1 MAMKHHVPTRCA
13 LAAALFASACAA
25 HAQGTET
32 ITITGAAERLPA
44 FAGFPGQTDARTP
57 LQAQT
62 WSAER
67 LADENVTRLGD
78 ITRLDAGVSE
88 AYDSPGYWAGLA
100 VRGYTLDNRFNVR
113 REGLP
118 VSGETAFA
126 LENKEAVELL
136 KGASGM
142 QAGTSAPG
150 GLVNLRVKRPVAGKR
165 SATVWWEGSSTT
177 GAAVDLGDRSGPDGA
192 FGWRVNAAYEDM
204 EPRLHDSDGH
214 RRLLAVALDWQ
225 LTPGSVAE
233 FEIEHSRQQQPSAAG
248 YSLRGDVVPDAHDV
262 DLLNNLN
269 HQPWSGPVEME
280 GSTASLR
287 WRQRLTE
294 DWQLRAQAM
303 VQKLRTDDRTAFPYA
318 CYGCYA
324 PDPSLEFPDRYAPDG
339 SFDYYEYLSLNE
351 RRDSQALELAV
362 SGSARTGAVEHA
374 IEAGVLRAAYRGR
387 FQDQVYEWAGIGRD
401 DGSAVTG
408 PSNGRLSANTNRD
421 ETSTEFFVRDAM
433 TLPGGWSLWTGLRH
447 TRLAR
452 ESWRTSADDDGSLRA
467 TDYDQGFTTP
477 WVSLAWQ
484 WTAATMVYASWGR
497 GVESAV
503 VPNRP
508 RYVNA
513 GQALPALKSRQRE
526 IGLKHASANVD
537 ASVALFQIER
547 PRTGEL
553 NAGCDGDVD
562 DSCRLGVVGEQ
573 RHRGVEASLVWRTGA
588 VDWRAS
594 AMLLDAVRHERGSSD
609 GLRPENV
616 PARTLR
622 LGADWRVPQAGG
634 LLLQADLRAESDRAV
649 LPYDDSVRIPGW
661 ASVDLGARW
670 TQPLADGRAITWRAG
685 VDNVFDRKAWKESPY
700 QFDHVYLYPLQART
714 WRASASLKF

>member
-1 MAMKHHVPTRCA
+1 MATNHHVPTRCA
-13 LAAALFASACAA
+13 LAAALFVSACAA
-25 HAQGTET
+25 QAQSTET
-32 ITITGAAERLPA
+32 ITITGTAERLPA

-57 LQAQT
+57 LQAQS
-62 WSAER
+62 WNAER

-78 ITRLDAGVSE
+78 ITRLDAGISE
-88 AYDSPGYWAGLA
+88 AYDATGYWAGLS
-100 VRGYTLDNRFNVR
+100 VRGYTLDNRFNIR

-150 GLVNLRVKRPVAGKR
+150 GLVNLRVKRPMAGKR

-177 GAAVDLGDRSGPDGA
+177 GAAVDLGDRNGPDGA

-204 EPRLHDSDGH
+204 EPRVRDTDGH

-225 LTPGSVAE
+225 IDPGRVVE

-248 YSLRGDVVPDAHDV
+248 YSMRGNTVPDAHDI
-262 DLLNNLN
+262 DLLTNLN
-269 HQPWSGPVEME
+269 HQPWNGPVEMD
-280 GSTASLR
+280 GTTASLR
-287 WRQRLTE
+287 WRQRLAE

-303 VQKLRTDDRTAFPYA
+303 VQKLRTDDRTAFPYGVYDADYA
-318 CYGCYA
+318 CADWC
-324 PDPSLEFPDRYAPDG
+324 DRFAPDG
-339 SFDYYEYLSLNE
+339 TFTYWQYVSLNE
-351 RRDSQALELAV
+351 RRDSAALELAA
-362 SGSARTGAVEHA
+362 SGTARTGAVEHA
-374 IEAGVLRAAYRGR
+374 IEFGVLRSRYRGR
-387 FQDQVYEWAGIGRD
+387 FEDQIFDIAGTGKD
-401 DGSAVTG
+401 DGSLVSP
-408 PSNGRLSANTNRD
+408 PSAGYPDANTNRD
-421 ETSTEFFVRDAM
+421 ETSTELFLRDAM
-433 TLPGGWSLWTGLRH
+433 TLPVGWSLWTGLRH

-452 ESWRTSADDDGSLRA
+452 ESWRTSADSDGSLRA
-467 TDYDQGFTTP
+467 TDYDQSVTTP
-477 WVSLAWQ
+477 WMALAWQ

-508 RYVNA
+508 RYANA

-526 IGLKHASANVD
+526 IGVKHAGTAVD

-553 NAGCDGDVD
+553 NAGCDGDVA
-562 DSCRLGVVGEQ
+562 DSCRQGVVGEQ
-573 RHRGVEASLVWRTGA
+573 RHRGVEASVVWRTGA

-594 AMLLDAVRHERGSSD
+594 AMLLDAVRHESGSGD

-622 LGADWRVPQAGG
+622 LGADWRVAGG
-634 LLLQADLRAESDRAV
+634 VLLQADLRAEGDRVV

-661 ASVDLGARW
+661 ASLDLGARW
-670 TQPLADGRAITWRAG
+670 TQALAGGRSITWRTG

-700 QFDHVYLYPLQART
+700 QFDHVYLYPLQSRT

>member
-1 MAMKHHVPTRCA
+1 MAITHHVPTRCA
-13 LAAALFASACAA
+13 LAAALFASAFATQ
-25 HAQGTET
+25 AQGTET
-32 ITITGAAERLPA
+32 ITITGTAERLPA

-57 LQAQT
+57 LQAQS
-62 WSAER
+62 WNAER

-88 AYDSPGYWAGLA
+88 AYDATGYWAGLS

-204 EPRLHDSDGH
+204 EPRLHDTDGH

-225 LTPGSVAE
+225 LNPGSLVE

-248 YSLRGDVVPDAHDV
+248 YSLRGNTVPDAHDIN
-262 DLLNNLN
+262 LLTNLN
-269 HQPWSGPVEME
+269 HQPWNGPVEME
-280 GSTASLR
+280 GTTASLR
-287 WRQRLTE
+287 WRQRLAE

-303 VQKLRTDDRTAFPYA
+303 VQKLRTDDRTAFPYGVYDA
-318 CYGCYA
+318 NYECADWC
-324 PDPSLEFPDRYAPDG
+324 DRFAPDG
-339 SFDYYEYLSLNE
+339 SFTYWQYVSLNE
-351 RRDSQALELAV
+351 RRDSTALELAA
-362 SGSARTGAVEHA
+362 SGTARTGAVEHA
-374 IEAGVLRAAYRGR
+374 IEFGALRSRYRGR
-387 FQDQVYEWAGIGRD
+387 FEDQIFDIAGTGKD
-401 DGSAVTG
+401 DGSLVSP
-408 PSNGRLSANTNRD
+408 PSAGYPDANTNRD
-421 ETSTEFFVRDAM
+421 ETSTEFFLRDAM
-433 TLPGGWSLWTGLRH
+433 TLPGGWSLWAGLRH

-452 ESWRTSADDDGSLRA
+452 ESWRTSADSDGSLRA
-467 TDYDQGFTTP
+467 TDYDQAVTTP
-477 WVSLAWQ
+477 WMALAWQ

-508 RYVNA
+508 RYANA

-526 IGLKHASANVD
+526 IGLKHAGASVD
-537 ASVALFQIER
+537 ASLALFQIER

-573 RHRGVEASLVWRTGA
+573 RHRGVEASVVWRTGA

-594 AMLLDAVRHERGSSD
+594 AMLLDAVRHESGSGD

-622 LGADWRVPQAGG
+622 LGADWRVAG
-634 LLLQADLRAESDRAV
+634 LLLQADLRAEGDRVV

-661 ASVDLGARW
+661 ASLDLGARW
-670 TQPLADGRAITWRAG
+670 TQALAGGRSITWRTG

-700 QFDHVYLYPLQART
+700 QFDHVYLYPLQSRT

>member
-1 MAMKHHVPTRCA
+1 MATNHHVLTRCA

-25 HAQGTET
+25 QAQSTET

-57 LQAQT
+57 LQAQS

-67 LADENVTRLGD
+67 LADENVTRLGEV
-78 ITRLDAGVSE
+78 TRLDAGISE
-88 AYDSPGYWAGLA
+88 AYDSPGYWAGLS
-100 VRGYTLDNRFNVR
+100 VRGYTLDNRFNIR
-113 REGLP
+113 RDGLP

-126 LENKEAVELL
+126 LENKEAVEVL

-150 GLVNLRVKRPVAGKR
+150 GLVNLRVKRPVADKR
-165 SATVWWEGSSTT
+165 SATVWWEGAATT
-177 GAAVDLGDRSGPDGA
+177 GAAVDVGDRSGPDGA

-204 EPRLHDSDGH
+204 EPRLRDSDGH

-225 LTPGSVAE
+225 LNPGSIVE
-233 FEIEHSRQQQPSAAG
+233 FEIENSRQQQPSAAG
-248 YSLRGDVVPDAHDV
+248 YSMRGNTVPDAHDI

-269 HQPWSGPVEME
+269 HQPWNGPVEME
-280 GSTASLR
+280 GTTASLR
-287 WRQRLTE
+287 WRQRIAE

-303 VQKLRTDDRTAFPYA
+303 VQKLRTDDRTAFPYGVYNA
-318 CYGCYA
+318 DYQCPQWC
-324 PDPSLEFPDRYAPDG
+324 DRFAPDG
-339 SFDYYEYLSLNE
+339 SFSYWQYTSLNE
-351 RRDSQALELAV
+351 RRDSAALEIAA
-362 SGSARTGAVEHA
+362 SGTARTGAVEHA
-374 IEAGVLRAAYRGR
+374 IEVGALRSRYRGR
-387 FQDQVYEWAGIGRD
+387 FEDQIFDIAGTGKD
-401 DGSAVTG
+401 DGSLVSP
-408 PSNGRLSANTNRD
+408 PSAGFPDANTDRD
-421 ETSTEFFVRDAM
+421 ETSTELFVRDAM

-452 ESWRTSADDDGSLRA
+452 ESWRTSPDSNGSLRT
-467 TDYDQGFTTP
+467 TDYDQSFTTP
-477 WVSLAWQ
+477 WAALAYQ
-484 WTAATMVYASWGR
+484 LTSATMVYASWGR

-508 RYVNA
+508 RYANA

-526 IGLKHASANVD
+526 IGLKYAGREVESSLAM
-537 ASVALFQIER
+537 FQIER

-553 NAGCDGDVD
+553 NAGCADDVP
-562 DSCRLGVVGEQ
+562 DSCRQGVVGEQ
-573 RHRGVEASLVWRTGA
+573 RHRGIEASVVWRTGA

-594 AMLLDAVRHERGSSD
+594 AMLLDAVRHESGSGD

-622 LGADWRVPQAGG
+622 VGADWRVPQAAG
-634 LLLQADLRAESDRAV
+634 LLLQADLRAEGDRVV
-649 LPYDDSVRIPGW
+649 LPYDDSVRISGW
-661 ASVDLGARW
+661 ASLDLGARW
-670 TQPLADGRAITWRAG
+670 TQTLAGGRSITWRTG
-685 VDNVFDRKAWKESPY
+685 VDNVFDRKVWKESPY
-700 QFDHVYLYPLQART
+700 QFDHVYLYPLQSRT

>member
-1 MAMKHHVPTRCA
+1 MATNHHVPTRCA

-25 HAQGTET
+25 QAQSTET

-57 LQAQT
+57 LQAQS

-67 LADENVTRLGD
+67 LADENVTRLGEV
-78 ITRLDAGVSE
+78 TRLDAGISV
-88 AYDSPGYWAGLA
+88 AYDSPGYWAGLS
-100 VRGYTLDNRFNVR
+100 VRGYTLDNRFNIR
-113 REGLP
+113 RDGLP

-126 LENKEAVELL
+126 LENKEAVEVL

-150 GLVNLRVKRPVAGKR
+150 GLVNLRVKRPVADKR
-165 SATVWWEGSSTT
+165 SATVWWEGAGTT
-177 GAAVDLGDRSGPDGA
+177 GAAVDVGDRSGPDGA

-204 EPRLHDSDGH
+204 EPRLRDSDGH

-225 LTPGSVAE
+225 LNPGSIVE
-233 FEIEHSRQQQPSAAG
+233 FEIENSRQQQPSAAG
-248 YSLRGDVVPDAHDV
+248 YSMRGNTVPDAHDI

-269 HQPWSGPVEME
+269 HQPWNGPVEME
-280 GSTASLR
+280 GTTASLR
-287 WRQRLTE
+287 WRQRIAE

-303 VQKLRTDDRTAFPYA
+303 VQKLRTDDRTAFPYGVYNA
-318 CYGCYA
+318 DYQCPQWC
-324 PDPSLEFPDRYAPDG
+324 DRFAPDG
-339 SFDYYEYLSLNE
+339 SFSYWQYTSLDE
-351 RRDSQALELAV
+351 RRDSAALEIAA
-362 SGSARTGAVEHA
+362 SGTARTGAVEHA
-374 IEAGVLRAAYRGR
+374 IEFGALRSRYRGR
-387 FQDQVYEWAGIGRD
+387 FEDQVFDIAGTGKD
-401 DGSAVTG
+401 DGSLVSP
-408 PSNGRLSANTNRD
+408 PSAGYPDANTDRD
-421 ETSTEFFVRDAM
+421 ETSTELFVRDAM

-452 ESWRTSADDDGSLRA
+452 ESWRTSPDSTGSLRA
-467 TDYDQGFTTP
+467 TDYDQSFTTP
-477 WVSLAWQ
+477 WAALAYQ
-484 WTAATMVYASWGR
+484 LTSATMVYASWGR

-508 RYVNA
+508 RYANA

-526 IGLKHASANVD
+526 IGLKYAGREVES
-537 ASVALFQIER
+537 SVALFQIER

-553 NAGCDGDVD
+553 NAGCADDVP
-562 DSCRLGVVGEQ
+562 DSCRQGVVGEQ
-573 RHRGVEASLVWRTGA
+573 RHRGVEASVVWRTGA

-594 AMLLDAVRHERGSSD
+594 AMLLDAVRHESGSGD

-622 LGADWRVPQAGG
+622 VGADWRVPQAAG
-634 LLLQADLRAESDRAV
+634 LLLQADLRAEGDRVV

-661 ASVDLGARW
+661 ASLDLGARW
-670 TQPLADGRAITWRAG
+670 TQTLAGGRSITWRTG

-700 QFDHVYLYPLQART
+700 QFDHVYLYPLQSRT

>member
-1 MAMKHHVPTRCA
+1 MATIHHVPTRCA

-25 HAQGTET
+25 HAQSTET

-57 LQAQT
+57 LQAQS

-78 ITRLDAGVSE
+78 VTRLDAGISE
-88 AYDSPGYWAGLA
+88 AYDSPGYWAGLS
-100 VRGYTLDNRFNVR
+100 VRGYTLDNRFNIR
-113 REGLP
+113 RDGLP

-126 LENKEAVELL
+126 LENKEAVEVL

-150 GLVNLRVKRPVAGKR
+150 GLVNLRVKRPVADKR
-165 SATVWWEGSSTT
+165 SATVWWEGSDTT

-225 LTPGSVAE
+225 LNPGSIVE
-233 FEIEHSRQQQPSAAG
+233 FEVENSRQQQPSAAG
-248 YSLRGDVVPDAHDV
+248 YSMRGNTVPDAHDI
-262 DLLNNLN
+262 DLLTNLN
-269 HQPWSGPVEME
+269 HQPWNGPVEMD
-280 GSTASLR
+280 GTTASLR
-287 WRQRLTE
+287 WRQRLAD
-294 DWQLRAQAM
+294 DWQLRAHAM
-303 VQKLRTDDRTAFPYA
+303 VQKLRTDDRTAFPYGVYDA
-318 CYGCYA
+318 DYNCPQWC
-324 PDPSLEFPDRYAPDG
+324 DRFAPDG
-339 SFDYYEYLSLNE
+339 TFTYWQYTSLNE
-351 RRDSQALELAV
+351 RRDSAALELAA
-362 SGSARTGAVEHA
+362 SGTARTGAVEHA
-374 IEAGVLRAAYRGR
+374 IEFGVLRSRYRGR
-387 FQDQVYEWAGIGRD
+387 FEDQVFDIAGTGKD
-401 DGSAVTG
+401 DGSLVSP
-408 PSNGRLSANTNRD
+408 PSAGYPDANTDRN
-421 ETSTEFFVRDAM
+421 ESSTELFLRDAM

-447 TRLAR
+447 TWLAR
-452 ESWRTSADDDGSLRA
+452 ESWRTSPDSDGSLRA
-467 TDYDQGFTTP
+467 TDYDQQLTTP
-477 WVSLAWQ
+477 WVALAWQ
-484 WTAATMVYASWGR
+484 WTDATMVYASWGR

-503 VPNRP
+503 VPNRS
-508 RYVNA
+508 YYANA
-513 GQALPALKSRQRE
+513 GQGLPALKSRQRE
-526 IGLKHASANVD
+526 IGVKHAGQNVE

-553 NAGCDGDVD
+553 NAGCDVTVE
-562 DSCRLGVVGEQ
+562 DSCRQGVVGEQ
-573 RHRGVEASLVWRTGA
+573 RHRGVEASVVWRTGA

-594 AMLLDAVRHERGSSD
+594 AMLLDAVRHESGSGD

-622 LGADWRVPQAGG
+622 VGADWRVPHAAG
-634 LLLQADLRAESDRAV
+634 LLLQADLRAEGDRVV

-661 ASVDLGARW
+661 ASLDLGARW
-670 TQPLADGRAITWRAG
+670 TQVLASGRSITWRTG

-700 QFDHVYLYPLQART
+700 QFDHVYLYPLQSRT
-714 WRASASLKF
+714 LRASASLKF

>member
-1 MAMKHHVPTRCA
+1 MATNHHVPTRCA

-25 HAQGTET
+25 QAQSTET

-57 LQAQT
+57 LQAQS

-67 LADENVTRLGD
+67 LADENVTRLGEV
-78 ITRLDAGVSE
+78 TRLDAGISV
-88 AYDSPGYWAGLA
+88 AYDSPGYWAGLS
-100 VRGYTLDNRFNVR
+100 VRGYTLDNRFNIR
-113 REGLP
+113 RDGLP

-126 LENKEAVELL
+126 LENKEAVEVL

-150 GLVNLRVKRPVAGKR
+150 GLVNLRVKRPVADKR
-165 SATVWWEGSSTT
+165 SATVWWEGAGTT
-177 GAAVDLGDRSGPDGA
+177 GAAVDVGDRSGPDGA

-204 EPRLHDSDGH
+204 EPRLRDSDGH

-225 LTPGSVAE
+225 LNPGSIVE
-233 FEIEHSRQQQPSAAG
+233 FEIENSRQQQPSAAG
-248 YSLRGDVVPDAHDV
+248 YSMRGNTVPDAHDI

-269 HQPWSGPVEME
+269 HQPWNGPVEME
-280 GSTASLR
+280 GTTASLR
-287 WRQRLTE
+287 WRQRIAE

-303 VQKLRTDDRTAFPYA
+303 VQKLRTDDRTAFPYGVYNA
-318 CYGCYA
+318 DYQCPQWC
-324 PDPSLEFPDRYAPDG
+324 DRFAPDG
-339 SFDYYEYLSLNE
+339 SFSYWQYTSLDE
-351 RRDSQALELAV
+351 RRDSAALEIAA
-362 SGSARTGAVEHA
+362 SGTARTGAVEHA
-374 IEAGVLRAAYRGR
+374 IEFGALRSRYRGR
-387 FQDQVYEWAGIGRD
+387 FEDQVFDIAGTGKD
-401 DGSAVTG
+401 DGSLVSP
-408 PSNGRLSANTNRD
+408 PSAGYPDANTDRD
-421 ETSTEFFVRDAM
+421 ETSTELFVRDAM

-452 ESWRTSADDDGSLRA
+452 ESWRTSPDSTGSLRA
-467 TDYDQGFTTP
+467 TDYDQSFTTP
-477 WVSLAWQ
+477 WAALAYQ
-484 WTAATMVYASWGR
+484 LTSATMVYASWGR

-508 RYVNA
+508 RYANA

-526 IGLKHASANVD
+526 IGLKYAGREVES
-537 ASVALFQIER
+537 SLALFQIER

-553 NAGCDGDVD
+553 NAGCADDVP
-562 DSCRLGVVGEQ
+562 DSCRQGVVGEQ
-573 RHRGVEASLVWRTGA
+573 RHRGIEASVVWRTGA

-594 AMLLDAVRHERGSSD
+594 AMLLDAVRHESGSGD

-622 LGADWRVPQAGG
+622 VGADWRVPQAAG
-634 LLLQADLRAESDRAV
+634 LLLQADLRAEGDRVV

-661 ASVDLGARW
+661 ASLDLGARW
-670 TQPLADGRAITWRAG
+670 TQTLAGGRSITWRTG

-700 QFDHVYLYPLQART
+700 QFDHVYLYPLQPRT